1 LEVQYADFAVWQ
13 RRQALQRRL
22 EEHLAYWRRQL
33 AGAPPLLELPADRP
47 RPAVQSFRG
56 AQTVQRLP
64 RELVERLRELGREAG
79 ATPFMTLLAGF
90 EALLARLTGQT
101 DLVIGSPIA
110 NRNRA
115 ELEPLI
121 GFFVNALVLRTDL
134 SGDPSFRALL
144 GRVRE
149 TVLGAYA
156 HQDLPFEKLV
166 EDLKVER
173 SLGHTPLFQVWFV
186 FQNTPMPT
194 GSFGGLTVSNEEV
207 DDGTT
212 KFDFLLFAV
221 SGADGDLEVTWRYGT
236 DLFEAATVAR
246 LQGQLEALLNHAAAQ
261 PDLRLSE
268 LELRS
273 EAERERRSMEKTQ
286 RQEFEVKKL
295 RFARR
300 QAVDLPEADLV
311 TLEPLVPGQP
321 LPLLASPAGGEVDL
335 TDWAGGNRDL
345 VEERLS
351 THGAILFRGFG
362 IGSVAAFERFASML
376 CGDLYGEYG
385 DLPREEEGRKIYHST
400 PYPPDKTILFHNES
414 SHMPRWPTRQF
425 FYCVLPSQSGGE
437 TPIVDGRVMLRT
449 LPPELVRRFEEK
461 GVVYLRNFTEG
472 LDVPWQEFFKT
483 DDRAAV
489 EERCRAEG
497 MELTWKG
504 NGLQTR
510 QLCPAVTR
518 HPRTGEAIWFNQLQL
533 HHPACLEPEVRRSM
547 LALFGEENL
556 PRNVRFGDGT
566 PIPDAVMDEISAH
579 YWRNSVSFPWR
590 QGNILMLD
598 NMLVAHA
605 RNPYVGP
612 RKIVVGMGSM
622 LGVDQLPGGSGA

>member
-1 LEVQYADFAVWQ
+1 
-13 RRQALQRRL
+13 
-22 EEHLAYWRRQL
+22 
-33 AGAPPLLELPADRP
+33 
-47 RPAVQSFRG
+47 
-56 AQTVQRLP
+56 
-64 RELVERLRELGREAG
+64 
-79 ATPFMTLLAGF
+79 
-90 EALLARLTGQT
+90 
-101 DLVIGSPIA
+101 
-110 NRNRA
+110 
-115 ELEPLI
+115 
-121 GFFVNALVLRTDL
+121 
-134 SGDPSFRALL
+134 
-144 GRVRE
+144 
-149 TVLGAYA
+149 
-156 HQDLPFEKLV
+156 
-166 EDLKVER
+166 
-173 SLGHTPLFQVWFV
+173 
-186 FQNTPMPT
+186 
-194 GSFGGLTVSNEEV
+194 
-207 DDGTT
+207 
-212 KFDFLLFAV
+212 
-221 SGADGDLEVTWRYGT
+221 
-236 DLFEAATVAR
+236 
-246 LQGQLEALLNHAAAQ
+246 
-261 PDLRLSE
+261 
-268 LELRS
+268 
-273 EAERERRSMEKTQ
+273 MEKTQ

-300 QAVDLPEADLV
+300 QAVDLSEADLV

-362 IGSVAAFERFASML
+362 IGSVAAFERFASTL

-590 QGNILMLD
+590 QGDILMLD

-622 LGVDQLPGGSGA
+622 LGVDQLPGRSGA